1 MSDAEI
7 LAYKKEIEAVKAENQ
22 KLRMQFLENEQTIS
36 SVATPIMNAET
47 KPSLVQ
53 RGPLFIKSG
62 EYFFTINLL
71 YSHSL
76 THSIIHSNSKFK

>member
-7 LAYKKEIEAVKAENQ
+7 LAYKKEIEAVKADNQ

-36 SVATPIMNAET
+36 SIAAPMMNDSET

-53 RGPLFIKSG
+53 RGPLFTKQGIHAL
-62 EYFFTINLL
+62 T
-71 YSHSL
+71 HSL
-76 THSIIHSNSKFK
+76 THSFINSPTRSNSKFE

>member
-22 KLRMQFLENEQTIS
+22 KLRMQFLENEQTITS
-36 SVATPIMNAET
+36 IATPMMSADT

-53 RGPLFIKSG
+53 RGPLFTKQG
-62 EYFFTINLL
+62 T
-71 YSHSL
+71 YSFAYSL
-76 THSIIHSNSKFK
+76 ACSITL

>member
-36 SVATPIMNAET
+36 SVAAPIMNAET

-62 EYFFTINLL
+62 EYFFTIYLL

-76 THSIIHSNSKFK
+76 NHS

>member
-53 RGPLFIKSG
+53 RGPLFTKSG
-62 EYFFTINLL
+62 EYSF
-71 YSHSL
+71 YH
-76 THSIIHSNSKFK
+76 